1 MNIKE
6 LEALLIR
13 EVNYALSIVKGRAL
27 YQQASDDVRLRIN
40 QEIESEI
47 VRYCMC
53 TRYFNEHLKKRDL
66 LISEDTLNSAIT
78 LAMTNNFAIFNGQ

>member
-6 LEALLIR
+6 LESLLIR

-53 TRYFNEHLKKRDL
+53 TRYFN
-66 LISEDTLNSAIT
+66 STLQRGIY
-78 LAMTNNFAIFNGQ
+78 